1 MTAKFP
7 HSPDIPANEAER
19 LAALHAL
26 KVLDTPAEAR
36 FDRITRVAQRHF
48 DVPIALVSLVDE
60 GRQWF
65 KSCQGLDAT
74 ETSRDISF
82 CGHAI
87 LNDAILIVPDA
98 TEDPRFADNPLVT
111 GSPNIRFY
119 AGTPLHAPGGERVGT
134 LCVIDTQRR
143 AFGAGD
149 IAMLRDLADCV
160 EEELARTAMLAQ
172 AEAAN
177 AAKSMFLA
185 NMSHE
190 IRSPLNAILGLAY
203 LLELTS
209 LDGDARELVR
219 KIRNSGNMLL
229 GSINAILDISKIE
242 AGQLKLEQA
251 PFDLETIVDNVAT
264 TLGASIGEKDIE
276 LIIAPLPAG
285 VRGIVGDATRLQAVL
300 INLVNNAAK
309 FTQAGSI
316 VVGIESL
323 SRADGSDWLRFSVR
337 DTGIGIPPEQQSAV
351 FEAFVQADASI
362 TRRFG
367 GTGLG
372 LTISSQ
378 TVKLMGGEIGLV
390 SAPGQGSEFW
400 FTMPLKR
407 VVVAQDP
414 SSQVAGIKILIVD
427 DSEIAL
433 KAIGGLAQQLGWQV
447 HKVDSCAGALA
458 WLQVH
463 KRARHPDVI
472 MIDWKVSGSEGLALA
487 RSIRARDAQRAC
499 AIVITASA
507 QPLASLTN
515 QVEAELVDAFL
526 SKPVTKSTLYNAVL
540 QAQRHRSNYLGRAPS
555 HLPGVSL
562 PLEGVRLL
570 VVEDSDINRE
580 VAQRILGGLGATVSL
595 AEDGLEAIDWLRAHP
610 FEVDLVLMD
619 VQMPELDG
627 AEATRRLR
635 SMPQFDDLPIVALS
649 AGGFELQR
657 EAAMAVGMSEFI
669 HKPFDVL
676 LTVDL
681 IQRLRRPSKL
691 LPATPATASLK
702 AVSMPSGAPAV
713 ASLAKGVMDT
723 EQALG
728 NWLDLPTYQTYLRRF
743 AVSYGDAIALLG
755 THLVSGDRPGAAALA
770 HQISGVAAN
779 LALLDTRCAA
789 QALEALLHTQDDP
802 GPALADLSKAL
813 AAVMVEIDRYAPP
826 IEQDKEAVNT
836 TRVAAPPLSTTARIA
851 LQKQLT
857 QFLVA
862 LDSDNP
868 VLIKHALTMLAQ
880 QLPAP
885 ALRAI
890 MDSVQGYDFRAANA
904 HTRQLAIDYVI
915 DLGS

>member
-1 MTAKFP
+1 MTVKFP
-7 HSPDIPANEAER
+7 HSPDIPTNEAER

-26 KVLDTPAEAR
+26 KVLDTPPEAR

-87 LNDAILIVPDA
+87 LNDAILIVADA

-119 AGTPLHAPGGERVGT
+119 AGTPLHAPGRERVGT
-134 LCVIDTQRR
+134 LCVIDTQPR
-143 AFGAGD
+143 AFGAED
-149 IAMLRDLADCV
+149 IAILRDLADCV
-160 EEELARTAMLAQ
+160 EEELARTATLAQ
-172 AEAAN
+172 AEATN

-203 LLELTS
+203 LLEQTS
-209 LDGDARELVR
+209 LDRDAREFVR
-219 KIRNSGNMLL
+219 KIRSSGSMLL
-229 GSINAILDISKIE
+229 DSISAILDISKIE
-242 AGQLKLEQA
+242 AGQLRLEQA

-264 TLGASIGEKDIE
+264 TLGAAIGEKDIE

-300 INLVNNAAK
+300 INLASNAAK

-323 SRADGSDWLRFSVR
+323 SRVDGSDWLRFSVR

-400 FTMPLKR
+400 FTLPLKR

-414 SSQVAGIKILIVD
+414 SSKVVRLEILIVD

-433 KAIGGLAQQLGWQV
+433 KAIGGVAQQLGWQV

-458 WLQVH
+458 WLKVH
-463 KRARHPDVI
+463 KLARHPDVI
-472 MIDWKVSGSEGLALA
+472 MIDWKVSGMDGLTLA
-487 RSIRARDAQRAC
+487 RSIRARAAQRAC
-499 AIVITASA
+499 AIVITAPA

-540 QAQRHRSNYLGRAPS
+540 QAQRHRSNYLGRAPL

-595 AEDGLEAIDWLRAHP
+595 AKDGLEAIDWLLAHP

-649 AGGFELQR
+649 AGGGELQR
-657 EAAMAVGMSEFI
+657 EAAMLVGMTEFI

-702 AVSMPSGAPAV
+702 AVSMPSGEPAV
-713 ASLAKGVMDT
+713 ASLATGVMDT

-755 THLVSGDRPGAAALA
+755 TRLVSGDRPGAAALA

-802 GPALADLSKAL
+802 EPALADLSKAL
-813 AAVMVEIDRYAPP
+813 AAVMAEIDRYAPP

-836 TRVAAPPLSTTARIA
+836 TRVAAPPLSATARIA

-857 QFLVA
+857 QFLLV
-862 LDSDNP
+862 LESDNP
-868 VLIKHALTMLAQ
+868 VLIKHAMAMLAQ

-890 MDSVQGYDFRAANA
+890 MDSVLGYDFRAANS
-904 HTRQLAIDYVI
+904 HTRQLAIDYAI